1 MSIPVKRPDPWEKW
15 MKCLDGLPWGEGKTK
30 QRQTYKAFIR
40 AGTLGIDENRAMAEV
55 ERRVRAAGGKV
66 VPRDLHR
73 NLLRAYGYAETAE
86 TRPTLPPTP
95 RPEFRPA
102 DLAALAAAGP
112 EMSLQDLMAKSPVDP
127 SQLNSGDFLEAV
139 FEAGERVIVCKSLE
153 DPGCVYRVGSRE
165 PWINNL
171 GSPDGVF
178 YLSNPADGLLRKNA
192 DGRNSLRSEGNL
204 TDFRHLVLESDEAE
218 ALVWLRAMAQVSLPI
233 VAIYTSGGK
242 SVHIL
247 TRFECRTK
255 AAFLEVLEPLKPGL
269 VRYGADPAAMTA
281 VRLTRLPGAM
291 RGKNE
296 QKLLFL
302 DPAAATTRL
311 SVRSRRGEA

>member
-1 MSIPVKRPDPWEKW
+1 MKVSRPDPWEKW
-15 MKCLDGLPWGEGKTK
+15 MECLDGLPWGEGKTK

-40 AGTLGIDENRAMAEV
+40 AGTLRIDENRAMAEV
-55 ERRVRAAGGKV
+55 ERRVREAGGKV
-66 VPRDLHR
+66 VPRDLRR

-86 TRPTLPPTP
+86 ARTP
-95 RPEFRPA
+95 ITAGSRPEFCPA
-102 DLAALAAAGP
+102 ALEALAAAGP
-112 EMSLQDLMAKSPVDP
+112 EMSLEDLAVKSPVDP
-127 SQLNSGDFLEAV
+127 AQLNSGDFLEAV
-139 FEAGERVIVCKSLE
+139 FKPGECVIVCKSLE
-153 DPGCVYRVGSRE
+153 DPGRVYRVGSRD
-165 PWINNL
+165 PWINGL
-171 GSPDGVF
+171 GSPEGVF

-233 VAIYTSGGK
+233 VAIYASGGT

-302 DPAAATTRL
+302 DPAAAAVRL